1 MSGGRHPWWLP
12 LAAFCGAWLV
22 RALGATWRFEWAD
35 HPEYVE
41 AEAGGER
48 FVYVF
53 WHSGILPMA
62 WSHRA
67 RGIAVLVSQHHDGEL
82 IARLIRRLGYVT
94 GRGSSTRAGDA
105 GVREMLAWAE
115 RGRHLAV
122 TPDGPR
128 GPAERT
134 KPGVSYLATRTG
146 RRVVPIALG
155 VRPAWRLRSWDGF
168 RIPRPF
174 ARVVIGHG
182 RPLAPAAA
190 EAGGDPAKRGVQD
203 ALDALSRELR
213 ARVGEAVA

>member
-1 MSGGRHPWWLP
+1 VKRTRTPWWLP
-12 LAAFCGAWLV
+12 LGALLGAWLV

-35 HPEYVE
+35 HPEYRE
-41 AEAGGER
+41 AEATGER
-48 FVYVF
+48 FVYIF

-62 WSHRA
+62 WSHRG

-82 IARLIRRLGYVT
+82 IARLVHRLGYVT

-128 GPAERT
+128 GPAET
-134 KPGVSYLATRTG
+134 MKDGVRYLASRTG

-155 VRPAWRLRSWDGF
+155 VHPAWVLRSWDRF

-174 ARVVIGHG
+174 ARVIIGHG
-182 RPLAPAAA
+182 PPLTVPADEAARGPARDVLGAALADLTRRLRASAGEAAA
-190 EAGGDPAKRGVQD
+190 
-203 ALDALSRELR
+203 
-213 ARVGEAVA
+213 